1 MFLFVMEAS
10 TRIEASRGELEGW
23 ESSTPTSL
31 LISILKRK
39 RKNNFEGY
47 FSLGRVVV
55 PSFKIAINLPKA

>member
-39 RKNNFEGY
+39 NNFEGY

-55 PSFKIAINLPKA
+55 HSFKIAINLPKA